1 MTRVLHIQATLRGRE
16 SYSLRTAQAFL
27 ESYLDSHAGDEL
39 ETLDLATGEIPEFD
53 AAAVSGKYHL
63 MAGHSST
70 SEEVEA
76 WKAIEATIDQ
86 LKSAHKLVLSSPMW
100 NFGIPYRLK
109 QYFDVIV
116 QPRHTFSYSPED
128 GYTGLV
134 TGRPAML
141 ILARGGEYAPGTDT
155 AVFDLQWP
163 YLECILRFI
172 GFTEIDSIVVAP
184 TLQGG
189 PEIAEQKLA
198 EAIAAAR
205 EKARAF

>member
-1 MTRVLHIQATLRGRE
+1 MTRVLHIQATLRGQE

-27 ESYLDSHAGDEL
+27 ESYLDSYPGDEV
-39 ETLDLATGEIPEFD
+39 ETVDLAKGELPEFD
-53 AAAVSGKYHL
+53 ATAVSGKYRL
-63 MAGHSST
+63 LAGYSPT
-70 SEEVEA
+70 GKEA
-76 WKAIEATIDQ
+76 ETWKAIEATIGQ

-116 QPRHTFSYSPED
+116 QPGYTFSYSSED
-128 GYTGLV
+128 GYKGLV

-155 AVFDLQWP
+155 APFDLQLP

-172 GFTEIDSIVVAP
+172 GFTKIDSIVIEP
-184 TLQGG
+184 TLQRGSEVAG
-189 PEIAEQKLA
+189 QKLA

-205 EKARAF
+205 AKAKTF